1 MLIRS
6 KPEETKGRWR
16 LFPHKLVFPPTSR
29 SAMIS
34 VYPLRLPIAP
44 EETSETTDVLRTRS

>member
-16 LFPHKLVFPPTSR
+16 LFPHKLVSPPTSR